1 MSRVIGIDLGTKKV
15 SAAVVEDGRP
25 LLLPNA
31 EGENSTPAVVAVTPE
46 GQWRVGTKAHRQ
58 RLLNLPGTLLSLK
71 RFLGRSYEEVA
82 PQEIQRSPFQ
92 LLRGP
97 RDAVRIGAHGR
108 LYAPEECVARL
119 LRQVREDATR
129 LLGQRVHEAII
140 AVPASFT
147 HVQRQAVCDAGTL
160 AGLHVHQLINEPTA
174 AALLYATEMAHSETV
189 MVVNWGSGAC
199 EISLLDIGSG
209 VCEVRASAGDLRLG
223 SDECDDRVV
232 DYAVEFFLRQHG
244 IDVRADR
251 RLLLMLREAAEQA
264 KCELSS
270 VMQTTLQ
277 FPSFGFDSSGPLH
290 LTAPLT
296 RADFTALVAP
306 LAQRC
311 ASLIEQVFSDAR
323 MSPADVDT
331 VLLVGGATRMP
342 LVRDL
347 LTQIMGGRA
356 PIVRVLPE
364 EAVAEGAALL
374 AGMDRGIVEKV
385 LVFDVTPLALSIGTA
400 ARNVRPLIERNT
412 PLPCRAT
419 TLVSPGE
426 GAPSVLQLSLHQGEQ
441 GTATGVRRVG
451 EVVIRGRQGAR
462 QGASRIAVTCELDE
476 SGLLTV
482 QAQDDETGA
491 QLSATI
497 DDTGNLPRA
506 EVERLRGEVIAQ
518 GVEPER

>member
-1 MSRVIGIDLGTKKV
+1 
-15 SAAVVEDGRP
+15 
-25 LLLPNA
+25 
-31 EGENSTPAVVAVTPE
+31 
-46 GQWRVGTKAHRQ
+46 
-58 RLLNLPGTLLSLK
+58 
-71 RFLGRSYEEVA
+71 
-82 PQEIQRSPFQ
+82 
-92 LLRGP
+92 
-97 RDAVRIGAHGR
+97 
-108 LYAPEECVARL
+108 
-119 LRQVREDATR
+119 
-129 LLGQRVHEAII
+129 
-140 AVPASFT
+140 
-147 HVQRQAVCDAGTL
+147 
-160 AGLHVHQLINEPTA
+160 
-174 AALLYATEMAHSETV
+174 
-189 MVVNWGSGAC
+189 
-199 EISLLDIGSG
+199 
-209 VCEVRASAGDLRLG
+209 
-223 SDECDDRVV
+223 
-232 DYAVEFFLRQHG
+232 
-244 IDVRADR
+244 
-251 RLLLMLREAAEQA
+251 
-264 KCELSS
+264 
-270 VMQTTLQ
+270 
-277 FPSFGFDSSGPLH
+277 
-290 LTAPLT
+290 
-296 RADFTALVAP
+296 
-306 LAQRC
+306 
-311 ASLIEQVFSDAR
+311 
-323 MSPADVDT
+323 
-331 VLLVGGATRMP
+331 MP